1 MTAKEEF
8 LKFINNA
15 DDRTLAMV
23 FHLCKRYLPEDVG
36 QGNY

>member
-15 DDRTLAMV
+15 SDQTLAMV
-23 FHLCKRYLPEDVG
+23 FHLCKRYFARKG
-36 QGNY
+36 R